1 MSFIHNKT
9 KKIYYSIEDKIKHYT
24 EISKGKKQYKGVTK
38 TQARKRL
45 SELKELK
52 ARTFNEPEL
61 VVVNDTHFGNKG
73 DKPRLA
79 VAIGSKENKVRVSP
93 FHHRKTNALI
103 LDNYTDY
110 QLDQRGEWID
120 KDKIFETKYFDPVF
134 PLSAADKKKI
144 KLLFSKELN
153 KKIKSEK

>member
-61 VVVNDTHFGNKG
+61 VVVDDTKFGNPG
-73 DKPRLA
+73 NKPRLA
-79 VAIGSKENKVRVSP
+79 VAIGAKENKVRVSP
-93 FHHRKTNALI
+93 FHNRKTKVLI
-103 LDNYTDY
+103 LDNYTDK
-110 QLDQRGEWID
+110 QLDQRGAWVD
-120 KDKIFETKYFDPVF
+120 KTDLYEIKYITPTYPLTQSDKR
-134 PLSAADKKKI
+134 KI
-144 KLLFSKELN
+144 KTLYSDEL
-153 KKIKSEK
+153 KK